1 MAGHYYNGRE
11 LELLIPASSLEV
23 LKIAVIF
30 GADAVYIGGEAFGL
44 RAKAKNFSKE
54 DMIEGIKFAHERDV
68 KVYVTANILAHNY
81 DLDGAREYFKELDVI
96 KPDAVIISDP
106 GMFTIAKEELHDI
119 DIHISTQAN
128 NTNYMTYQFWWKQG
142 AKRVVT
148 ARELSLNEIRNIR
161 KNIPDEMEIETFIH
175 GAMCI
180 SYSGRCLLSS
190 FMAGRD
196 ANRGACTHPCRW
208 KYAVVEENRP
218 GEYMPVYEN
227 ERGTYIFNSKDLC
240 MIEHIPELIEAGI
253 DSFKIEG
260 RMKTALYV
268 ATVARTYRLAIDDFL
283 KDPELYKSR
292 IPFYKSE
299 IQKCTY
305 RQYTTGFFFGKPDE
319 NTQIYDSNTYLREYT
334 YLGIIGEC
342 NEEGLYHIEQRNK
355 FSVGETIE
363 VMKPN
368 GDNLEVVVKTIKN
381 DLDTLGT
388 KFVEGITTF
397 DSNTY
402 DDEIMQKYFA
412 LSNKKTDVNSADEI
426 NNFEKLKAVV
436 EDMEANK
443 DALGIQGV
451 FASTS
456 MASGNAWRWETH
468 LANLPLYYEFK
479 DDAGENGD
487 VIQTGI
493 DAKEIDFK
501 YNENYKNIYDL
512 YTDNSVSEKGILGNK
527 SVDDSM
533 AEFALGDCAMVQNG
547 NWAWSQINDINGNTV
562 KAENIKFMSIY
573 TGIKGEE
580 NQGICIGTEN
590 YLAINSQV
598 SEEKQQASI
607 DFINWLF
614 TSDTGKAYVSG
625 DLGFIAP
632 FDTFNDDEKPEDPL
646 SKEVINW
653 MSKDNINTV
662 PWVFQAFPSQNFKD
676 TFASALLEYVQ
687 GTQDWN
693 YVVNTVKDSWKAE
706 KAQ

>member
-54 DMIEGIKFAHERDV
+54 DMVEGIKFAHERDV

-299 IQKCTY
+299 ISLSL
-305 RQYTTGFFFGKPDE
+305 
-319 NTQIYDSNTYLREYT
+319 I
-334 YLGIIGEC
+334 
-342 NEEGLYHIEQRNK
+342 HI
-355 FSVGETIE
+355 
-363 VMKPN
+363 
-368 GDNLEVVVKTIKN
+368 
-381 DLDTLGT
+381 
-388 KFVEGITTF
+388 
-397 DSNTY
+397 
-402 DDEIMQKYFA
+402 
-412 LSNKKTDVNSADEI
+412 
-426 NNFEKLKAVV
+426 
-436 EDMEANK
+436 
-443 DALGIQGV
+443 
-451 FASTS
+451 
-456 MASGNAWRWETH
+456 
-468 LANLPLYYEFK
+468 
-479 DDAGENGD
+479 
-487 VIQTGI
+487 
-493 DAKEIDFK
+493 
-501 YNENYKNIYDL
+501 
-512 YTDNSVSEKGILGNK
+512 
-527 SVDDSM
+527 
-533 AEFALGDCAMVQNG
+533 
-547 NWAWSQINDINGNTV
+547 
-562 KAENIKFMSIY
+562 
-573 TGIKGEE
+573 
-580 NQGICIGTEN
+580 
-590 YLAINSQV
+590 
-598 SEEKQQASI
+598 
-607 DFINWLF
+607 
-614 TSDTGKAYVSG
+614 
-625 DLGFIAP
+625 
-632 FDTFNDDEKPEDPL
+632 
-646 SKEVINW
+646 
-653 MSKDNINTV
+653 
-662 PWVFQAFPSQNFKD
+662 
-676 TFASALLEYVQ
+676 
-687 GTQDWN
+687 
-693 YVVNTVKDSWKAE
+693 
-706 KAQ
+706 